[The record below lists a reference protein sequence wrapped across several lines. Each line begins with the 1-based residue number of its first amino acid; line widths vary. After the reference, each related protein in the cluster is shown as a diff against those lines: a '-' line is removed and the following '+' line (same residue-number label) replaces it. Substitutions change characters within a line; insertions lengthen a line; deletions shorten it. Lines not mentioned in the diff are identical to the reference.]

1 MLVGFKV
8 ILRERNVIYLFAGAM
23 AGLAF
28 AMIVAGVLIAAGIY
42 FALLKLRK
50 VPDSMAVSFVKSETD
65 A

>member
-1 MLVGFKV
+1 
-8 ILRERNVIYLFAGAM
+8 M

-28 AMIVAGVLIAAGIY
+28 GMIVAGILIAAGIY
-42 FALLKLRK
+42 FALLKFRK